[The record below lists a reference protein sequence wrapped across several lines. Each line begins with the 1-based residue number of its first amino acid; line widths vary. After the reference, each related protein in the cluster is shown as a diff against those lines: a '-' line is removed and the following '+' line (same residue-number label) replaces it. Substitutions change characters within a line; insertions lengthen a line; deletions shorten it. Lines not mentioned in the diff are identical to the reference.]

1 MILWLR
7 ARHGDTDSIDEIA
20 PEMPACGV
28 GVESDDD
35 VVRREAFAAV
45 VDLDAAAH
53 EIERQRETI
62 LADAQARADALL
74 TEAEAEAERVRA
86 QAQHEYETASERGY
100 EAGRERGLAEWYERC
115 ARSAAGQRR
124 VQSLLRER
132 IVELVVDATEQIVRN
147 VDVSALFAR
156 SAEVVERL
164 VEGSTYL
171 RVRVHPDDEPAAVG
185 EFDRLAAIWRER
197 GHGVAVS
204 VMPDRA
210 VARGAC
216 LCESDLGTV
225 DASLDTQ
232 LAALR
237 SAVMRAVQRTGGTND
252 ANDTDL
258 ADPGVDLKAL
268 ADSASQDAKNAA
280 SEAGDGAAHRTGTAM
295 NDEAGPDDEFEADRR
310 AALSRAGQL
319 EHQDREDAE
328 DATEAEAA
336 FQADAHSDGAAGD
349 GEPHHDPYAIPW
361 LGDPDYDRIAHPD
374 HHAGAGS

>member
-7 ARHGDTDSIDEIA
+7 ARNGEQHDIDEIRFDSQ
-20 PEMPACGV
+20 ACGV

-35 VVRREAFAAV
+35 VVRRESFAAIV
-45 VDLDAAAH
+45 GLDAAAQ
-53 EIERQRETI
+53 EIERQREGI
-62 LADAQARADALL
+62 MADARARAEALL
-74 TEAEAEAERVRA
+74 AQAEAEAARLRDDA
-86 QAQHEYETASERGY
+86 RREYETAAARGH
-100 EAGRERGLAEWYERC
+100 ESGRAQGLAEWYERC

-132 IVELVVDATEQIVRN
+132 IVELVVDATEQIVRD

-171 RVRVHPDDEPAAVG
+171 RVRVHPDDAAAAVS

-197 GHGVAVS
+197 GHGVAVT
-204 VMPDRA
+204 VVADRA

-237 SAVMRAVQRTGGTND
+237 AAVTRAVART
-252 ANDTDL
+252 
-258 ADPGVDLKAL
+258 
-268 ADSASQDAKNAA
+268 AA
-280 SEAGDGAAHRTGTAM
+280 PIG
-295 NDEAGPDDEFEADRR
+295 DEADDA
-310 AALSRAGQL
+310 
-319 EHQDREDAE
+319 DAE
-328 DATEAEAA
+328 GEAHADALAEAA
-336 FQADAHSDGAAGD
+336 VHADAEEGEQH
-349 GEPHHDPYAIPW
+349 EPHEQHDDPLAMPW
-361 LGDPDYDRIAHPD
+361 LGEPDYDRLARPD
-374 HHAGAGS
+374 HHAIGHSSS

>member
-7 ARHGDTDSIDEIA
+7 ARNGDPHSIDEIA
-20 PEMPACGV
+20 PELPACGV
-28 GVESDDD
+28 GLESDDD
-35 VVRREAFAAV
+35 VVRREAFAMV
-45 VDLDAAAH
+45 LDIDAAAH
-53 EIERQRETI
+53 EIERQREAI

-74 TEAEAEAERVRA
+74 AEAEVEAERVRA
-86 QAQHEYETASERGY
+86 QAQDEYETAAERGY
-100 EAGRERGLAEWYERC
+100 HAGRERGLAEWYERS

-171 RVRVHPDDEPAAVG
+171 RVRVHPDDERAAVG

-197 GHGVAVS
+197 GHGVAVT
-204 VMPDRA
+204 VMADRA

-237 SAVMRAVQRTGGTND
+237 AAVTRAVQRTAGAND
-252 ANDTDL
+252 ADL
-258 ADPGVDLKAL
+258 VDAGVDLEAL
-268 ADSASQDAKNAA
+268 ADSAAQRAEDTAPEVGNDAARGSDIA
-280 SEAGDGAAHRTGTAM
+280 TD
-295 NDEAGPDDEFEADRR
+295 DEAAPDDEFEAGRR
-310 AALSRAGQL
+310 AALARAGQP
-319 EHQDREDAE
+319 QDQDEPEAATDAQ
-328 DATEAEAA
+328 AASEAEA
-336 FQADAHSDGAAGD
+336 HGEGTAGD
-349 GEPHHDPYAIPW
+349 DEPHHDPYAIPW
-361 LGDPDYDRIAHPD
+361 LGDPEYDRIAHPD
-374 HHAGAGS
+374 HHAGVRS

>member
-7 ARHGDTDSIDEIA
+7 ARNGDPHSIDEIA
-20 PEMPACGV
+20 PELPACGV
-28 GVESDDD
+28 GVESEDD
-35 VVRREAFAAV
+35 VVRREAFAMV

-53 EIERQRETI
+53 EIERQREAI

-74 TEAEAEAERVRA
+74 AEAEAEAERVRA
-86 QAQHEYETASERGY
+86 QAQHEYETAAERGY
-100 EAGRERGLAEWYERC
+100 GAGRERGLAEWYERS

-197 GHGVAVS
+197 GHGVAVT
-204 VMPDRA
+204 VVADRA

-237 SAVMRAVQRTGGTND
+237 AAVTRAVKRTAGADD
-252 ANDTDL
+252 ADL
-258 ADPGVDLKAL
+258 VDAGVDLEAL
-268 ADSASQDAKNAA
+268 ADSAARHVEDAAPEVGHDAA
-280 SEAGDGAAHRTGTAM
+280 RRTDTAID
-295 NDEAGPDDEFEADRR
+295 DEADPDDAFEGDRR
-310 AALSRAGQL
+310 AALSRAGQPQ
-319 EHQDREDAE
+319 HQDREDPEAG
-328 DATEAEAA
+328 TEAEAA
-336 FQADAHSDGAAGD
+336 FDAEMYSDGAAGD

-361 LGDPDYDRIAHPD
+361 LGDPEYDRIAHPD

>member
-7 ARHGDTDSIDEIA
+7 ARNGDPHSIDEIA
-20 PEMPACGV
+20 PDLPACGV
-28 GVESDDD
+28 GLESDDD
-35 VVRREAFAAV
+35 VVRREAFAMV

-53 EIERQRETI
+53 EIERQREAI

-74 TEAEAEAERVRA
+74 TQAEIEAERVRA

-171 RVRVHPDDEPAAVG
+171 RVRVHPDDEPAAVA

-197 GHGVAVS
+197 GHGVAVT
-204 VMPDRA
+204 VMADRA

-237 SAVMRAVQRTGGTND
+237 AAVTRAVQRTAGAGAND
-252 ANDTDL
+252 ADL
-258 ADPGVDLKAL
+258 VDAGVDLEAL
-268 ADSASQDAKNAA
+268 GGSAARHAEDAAQEVGNDAA
-280 SEAGDGAAHRTGTAM
+280 RRSDTATDDEGD
-295 NDEAGPDDEFEADRR
+295 PDDEFEADRR

-319 EHQDREDAE
+319 QDQDDPEE
-328 DATEAEAA
+328 GTEAEAVSD
-336 FQADAHSDGAAGD
+336 DAQVHSEGAASD
-349 GEPHHDPYAIPW
+349 GEPQHDPYAIPW
-361 LGDPDYDRIAHPD
+361 LGDPEYDRIAHPD
-374 HHAGAGS
+374 HHAGARS